1 MIWLYK
7 FCQPSLILLS
17 MTNISRVRHDRIAL
31 SRPRIAKVLFKKN
44 KVKDFPVGP
53 TVMTPCFQCMSAGD
67 AGLIPKQFLISLS
80 QSCLTLCD
88 SMEPARLL
96 CPSLSP

>member
-17 MTNISRVRHDRIAL
+17 MTNISRVKHDRIAL

-44 KVKDFPVGP
+44 KVKGFPVGP

-67 AGLIPKQFLISLS
+67 AGLIPGRGTKTTHATWCS
-80 QSCLTLCD
+80 QKNKKT
-88 SMEPARLL
+88 RKNKLL
-96 CPSLSP
+96 

>member
-17 MTNISRVRHDRIAL
+17 MTNISRVEHDRITL

-44 KVKDFPVGP
+44 KVKAFPVGP
-53 TVMTPCFQCMSAGD
+53 MVMTPCFQCMSAGD
-67 AGLIPKQFLISLS
+67 ASLIPGWGTKTTHATWCS
-80 QSCLTLCD
+80 QKKLKNKKKRKNKVSQY
-88 SMEPARLL
+88 
-96 CPSLSP
+96 

>member
-17 MTNISRVRHDRIAL
+17 MTNISRVKHDRIAL

-44 KVKDFPVGP
+44 KVKGFPVGP

-67 AGLIPKQFLISLS
+67 AGLIPGRGTKTSQAIQLDKTKQDK
-80 QSCLTLCD
+80 QKN
-88 SMEPARLL
+88 
-96 CPSLSP
+96 